1 MIRSSEAA
9 RAMEFPDSYVFLGD
23 RDQTIEMIGNA
34 VTPNVGRDLV
44 GMVVEALTGE
54 EVTCPDIA
62 MAA

>member
-1 MIRSSEAA
+1 
-9 RAMEFPDSYVFLGD
+9 
-23 RDQTIEMIGNA
+23 MIGHA